1 MALGYYQR
9 AIGVF
14 SRRQDVEYAL
24 NELKTSGFPMDKVSI
39 IAKDAD
45 KQDSIEGKDLNK
57 APGNEAGEGAAIGS
71 VTGTALGM
79 LGGLLAGVATVAIPG
94 VGAVVTAGTIG
105 STLAST
111 LAGGGIGAISG
122 GIVGAL
128 AGLGIPGDR
137 AKVYSDRFARGDY
150 LIVVEGSSDEI
161 RRAEMILLNN
171 RGIEEWGIYDVG
183 SEEPSMM
190 R

>member
-9 AIGVF
+9 AVGVF
-14 SRRQDVEYAL
+14 SRRQDIEYAI
-24 NELKTSGFPMDKVSI
+24 NELKSSGFPMDKVSV
-39 IAKDAD
+39 IAKNAD
-45 KQDSIEGKDLNK
+45 KEDSIEGKDLNK

-79 LGGLLAGVATVAIPG
+79 LGGLLAGVATVAVPG
-94 VGAVVTAGTIG
+94 LGAIAAAGTIG

-128 AGLGIPGDR
+128 AGLGIPGNR
-137 AKVYSDRFARGDY
+137 AKVYSDRLASGDY
-150 LIVVEGSSDEI
+150 LIIIEGSNDEV

-171 RGIEEWGIYDVG
+171 RGIEEWGIYDVD
-183 SEEPSMM
+183 SEESSIK